1 MTNKVGG
8 EKMSIVWMN
17 GAFIDRSEAKVD
29 IEDRGYQFGD
39 GIYEVIR
46 VYNGKLFTA
55 SEHLERLLSSGDK
68 LSIKIEYTVEELKM
82 LMEELVDKNNLE
94 TGIVYMQVTRGASSR
109 NHAFPSEDTPPTYI
123 AYTKEV
129 KIPFEQM
136 DNGVSAITVEDIRW
150 SRCDIKS
157 LNLLGNVIAK
167 QKAAEADCYESIQ
180 YRDLTVT
187 EGSSSNIWIMKDN
200 IVKTHEAN
208 QFILNGITRQ
218 KIIQLCKENEIEVL
232 EESFTIEDLIDAD
245 EVFLSSTTAEVMPI
259 ISINNVP
266 VGNGEI
272 GPVTRNLQKLFKD
285 AIESECGQLV

>member
-1 MTNKVGG
+1 
-8 EKMSIVWMN
+8 MSIVWMN

-285 AIESECGQLV
+285 AIETECGQLV

>member
-1 MTNKVGG
+1 
-8 EKMSIVWMN
+8 MSIVWMN

-55 SEHLERLLSSGDK
+55 SEHLERLLNSGDK

-285 AIESECGQLV
+285 AIETECGQLV

>member
-1 MTNKVGG
+1 
-8 EKMSIVWMN
+8 MSIVWMN

>member
-1 MTNKVGG
+1 
-8 EKMSIVWMN
+8 MSIVWMN

-46 VYNGKLFTA
+46 VYNGQLFTA
-55 SEHLERLLSSGDK
+55 NEHLERLLSSGDK
-68 LSIKIEYTVEELKM
+68 LSIQIGYSVEEFKSLLEQLIEKNSLK
-82 LMEELVDKNNLE
+82 
-94 TGIVYMQVTRGASSR
+94 TGIVYMQVTRGVSAR
-109 NHAFPSEDTPPTYI
+109 NHAFPAEDTPPTYI

-129 KIPFEQM
+129 ERPTEQL
-136 DNGVSAITVEDIRW
+136 DNGVTAITVEDIRW

-167 QKAAEADCYESIQ
+167 QKATEADCYESIQ

-187 EGSSSNIWIMKDN
+187 EGSSSNIWIIKDN
-200 IVKTHEAN
+200 AVKTHEAN

-218 KIIQLCKENEIEVL
+218 KIIELCRGNDMEVV
-232 EESFTIEDLIDAD
+232 EAAFTIEDLIDAD

-272 GPVTRNLQKLFKD
+272 GPVARKLQQLFKD
-285 AIESECGQLV
+285 AIEHECNQLA

>member
-1 MTNKVGG
+1 
-8 EKMSIVWMN
+8 MSIVWMN

-29 IEDRGYQFGD
+29 IEDRGCQFGD

>member
-1 MTNKVGG
+1 
-8 EKMSIVWMN
+8 MSIVWMN

-46 VYNGKLFTA
+46 VYNGQLFTA
-55 SEHLERLLSSGDK
+55 NEHLERLLSSGDK
-68 LSIKIEYTVEELKM
+68 LSIQIGYSVEGFKGLLEQLIK
-82 LMEELVDKNNLE
+82 KNNLE
-94 TGIVYMQVTRGASSR
+94 TGIVYMQVTRGVNSR
-109 NHAFPSEDTPPTYI
+109 NHAFPAEDTPPTYI

-129 KIPFEQM
+129 ARPTEQLE
-136 DNGVSAITVEDIRW
+136 NGVTAITVEDIRW

-167 QKAAEADCYESIQ
+167 QKATEADCYESIQ

-187 EGSSSNIWIMKDN
+187 EGSSSNIWIIKDN
-200 IVKTHEAN
+200 AVKTHEAN

-218 KIIQLCKENEIEVL
+218 KIIELCRGNDIEVV
-232 EESFTIEDLIDAD
+232 EAAFTIENLIDAD

-266 VGNGEI
+266 VGSGEI
-272 GPVTRNLQKLFKD
+272 GPVTRKLQQLFKD
-285 AIESECGQLV
+285 AIEQECNQLA

>member
-1 MTNKVGG
+1 
-8 EKMSIVWMN
+8 MSIVWMN

-46 VYNGKLFTA
+46 VYNGQLFTA
-55 SEHLERLLSSGDK
+55 NEHLERLLGSGEK
-68 LSIKIEYTVEELKM
+68 LSIQIGYSVEEFKGL
-82 LMEELVDKNNLE
+82 LEQLIEKNNLE
-94 TGIVYMQVTRGASSR
+94 TGIVYMQVTRGVNSR
-109 NHAFPSEDTPPTYI
+109 NHAFPAEDTPPTYI

-129 KIPFEQM
+129 ARPTEQL
-136 DNGVSAITVEDIRW
+136 DNGVTAITVEDIRW

-167 QKAAEADCYESIQ
+167 QKATEADCYESIQ

-187 EGSSSNIWIMKDN
+187 EGSSSNIWIIKDN
-200 IVKTHEAN
+200 AVKTHEAN

-218 KIIQLCKENEIEVL
+218 KIIELCQGNDIEVV
-232 EESFTIEDLIDAD
+232 EAAFTIEDLIDAD

-266 VGNGEI
+266 VGSGEI
-272 GPVTRNLQKLFKD
+272 GPVARKLQQLFQD
-285 AIESECGQLV
+285 AIERECNQLA

>member
-46 VYNGKLFTA
+46 VYNRKLFTA

-285 AIESECGQLV
+285 AIETECGQLV